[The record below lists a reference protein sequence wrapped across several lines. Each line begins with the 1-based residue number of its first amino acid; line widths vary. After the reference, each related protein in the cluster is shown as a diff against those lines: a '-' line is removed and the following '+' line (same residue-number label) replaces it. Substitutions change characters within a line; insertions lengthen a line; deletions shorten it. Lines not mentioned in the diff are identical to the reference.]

1 MAMNQVQFQ
10 AGMSLDQFMAHY
22 GTQEQCE
29 AALEKCRWPSGF
41 VCRGCGARA
50 HYVVWHGKA
59 KTFQCCACDHQTTL
73 TGGTI
78 FHSTKLPLTKW
89 FQAMYFL
96 TQAKNNVS
104 ALELKRL
111 IGVCYRSAW
120 RLKHK
125 LLEVMTQREAGR
137 RLEGRVEVD
146 DAYLGGV
153 HRGGKRG
160 RGSQNK
166 VPFIAAVQTDTDG
179 RPLLAVFSPVKTFGR
194 TDVKAWADRHLAPS
208 SIVVSDG
215 LDCFTA
221 VAGAGARHL
230 PEVVGTKRMSSD
242 MPCFKWINT
251 VLGNLKTAT
260 SGTYHA
266 FNFGKYGHRYLAEAQ
281 YRFNRRF
288 DLSVILRRFLYAA
301 ATTGKRT
308 EVRLRCVD
316 EDQR

>member
-1 MAMNQVQFQ
+1 MNQVQFQ
-10 AGMSLDQFMAHY
+10 AGMSLDQFMSLY
-22 GTQEQCE
+22 GEQGQCE
-29 AALEKCRWPSGF
+29 EALARCRWPGGF
-41 VCRGCGARA
+41 ACPHCGASK

-59 KTFQCCACDHQTTL
+59 KTFQCCGCDRQTTL

-78 FHSTKLPLTKW
+78 FHSSKLPLTKW

-125 LLEVMTQREAGR
+125 LLEVMMQREAER
-137 RLEGRVEVD
+137 KLDGRVEVD
-146 DAYLGGV
+146 DAYLGGAKP
-153 HRGGKRG
+153 GGKRG
-160 RGSQNK
+160 RGSENK
-166 VPFIAAVQTDTDG
+166 VPFIAAVQTDDEG
-179 RPLLAVFSPVKTFGR
+179 RPLLAVFSQVKTFGR
-194 TDVKAWADRHLAPS
+194 ADVKAWADRHLAAS
-208 SIVVSDG
+208 SVVVSDG

-221 VAGAGARHL
+221 VATAGTSHT
-230 PEVVGTKRMSSD
+230 PEVVGKKRKSSD

-266 FNFGKYGHRYLAEAQ
+266 FNFRKYGRLYLAEAQ

-288 DLSVILRRFLYAA
+288 DLSVILQRLVYAA
-301 ATTGKRT
+301 VATGKRT
-308 EVRLRCVD
+308 EALLRSMD